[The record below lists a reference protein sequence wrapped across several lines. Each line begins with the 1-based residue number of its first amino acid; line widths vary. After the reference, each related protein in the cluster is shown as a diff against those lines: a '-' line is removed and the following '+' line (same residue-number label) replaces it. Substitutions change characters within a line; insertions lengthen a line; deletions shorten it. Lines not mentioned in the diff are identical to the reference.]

1 MAKVITLDL
10 AKQLAEAAEA
20 HGVELPESEYV
31 WAANK
36 YQNTKLLTFKPYV
49 CVRRKYVSKDLPL
62 RDIEKQMSLGID
74 RRKPFFNAY
83 QTDELLEWIR
93 KSGAREIRL
102 WPFKNNYWG
111 GCYPFSLP
119 KDNQLSNTP
128 RDTVCR
134 LAIDL
139 VEKGIIT

>member
-10 AKQLAEAAEA
+10 ARQLAEAAKT

-31 WAANK
+31 H
-36 YQNTKLLTFKPYV
+36 
-49 CVRRKYVSKDLPL
+49 VSYEN
-62 RDIEKQMSLGID
+62 RTWDICEKSFFDD
-74 RRKPFFNAY
+74 RRDWFDLWYNAY

-93 KSGAREIRL
+93 KFGAREIRL
-102 WPFKNNYWG
+102 WPLKNHYWG
-111 GCYPFSLP
+111 GCCPFSLP

>member
-10 AKQLAEAAEA
+10 AKQLAEVAEK
-20 HGVELPESEYV
+20 HGVKLPESEYSHS
-31 WAANK
+31 W
-36 YQNTKLLTFKPYV
+36 NTLLKRWELTFH
-49 CVRRKYVSKDLPL
+49 DA
-62 RDIEKQMSLGID
+62 EGEEGIMYSNSI
-74 RRKPFFNAY
+74 PAY

-93 KSGAREIRL
+93 KFGAREIRL
-102 WPFKNNYWG
+102 WPLKNHYWG
-111 GCYPFSLP
+111 GCCPFSLP